1 MIQEL
6 NEKIEE
12 YFKDDLVLDEAKNVL
27 NLAENFNK
35 LNLYYKFIKNAKEKD
50 DMLFRIDCIKS
61 IFISEGLIEKKQNDR
76 LGNVSVIDFGDF

>member
-12 YFKDDLVLDEAKNVL
+12 YFKDDIVLDEAKEVL
-27 NLAENFNK
+27 SMAETCNK

-50 DMLFRIDCIKS
+50 DMLFRIDCLKS
-61 IFISEGLIEKKQNDR
+61 ILISEGLIEKKQNDKF
-76 LGNVSVIDFGDF
+76 GNVELIDFGNF